1 MFPKFNR
8 SSGGTPIA
16 MHKQRIL
23 IVEDEDIQRKQL
35 ARALAGPDRVIAE
48 ARSGEEALKSL
59 AGERFD
65 LVISDIR
72 MPGISGLELVRRI
85 KSAYP
90 HTSLLLITAHGT
102 VDSAIEAMKIGVED
116 YLTKPFGSDELEI
129 IIERIFEKREL
140 LAENIQ
146 LREQLESQFGFENII
161 SKNHKM
167 QKIFRTIGSVA
178 PTDSTVVIQGE
189 TGTGKELI
197 AKAIHF
203 NSHRKDKGFVAVDC
217 GALPDTLLDS
227 ELFGHEKGA
236 FTSATARRIG
246 KLEYAHRGTLF
257 LDEVSNMSAATQMKV
272 LRALEERQLQRL
284 GSNEPIKVDIRLI
297 AATNTDLR
305 TLVREGKFREDLY
318 YRLSV
323 IPLNIPPLRER
334 LEDIPLLARYF
345 LKMYGERMGRSVD
358 EITHDAVKKLMKY
371 DWPGN
376 VRELENVIERAVAT
390 ASGNCIDENDLPEP
404 GEAAGSETASESH
417 SLIDVPLQDRTAALE
432 KTYLTELLGRYG
444 GKTDLAAEKAGLTLR
459 TLQRKLKNYGI
470 KPESFK

>member
-1 MFPKFNR
+1 
-8 SSGGTPIA
+8 

-23 IVEDEDIQRKQL
+23 IVEDEDIQRRQL

-48 ARSGEEALKSL
+48 ARSGEDALKSL
-59 AGERFD
+59 AGDRFD

-72 MPGISGLELVRRI
+72 MPGISGLDLVRRI
-85 KSAYP
+85 KSIYP

-129 IIERIFEKREL
+129 IIEKIFEKREL
-140 LAENIQ
+140 LAENIL

-167 QKIFRTIGSVA
+167 QKVFRTISSVA
-178 PTDSTVVIQGE
+178 PTDSTIVIQGE

-203 NSHRKDKGFVAVDC
+203 NSLRKDKRFVAVDC
-217 GALPDTLLDS
+217 GALPDTLLDT

-246 KLEYAHRGTLF
+246 KLEYADHGTLF
-257 LDEVSNMSAATQMKV
+257 LDEVSNMSPATQMKV
-272 LRALEERQLQRL
+272 LRALEEKQFQRL
-284 GSNEPIKVDIRLI
+284 GSNESIKVDIRLI

-305 TLVREGKFREDLY
+305 ALVRDGRFRQDLY

-334 LEDIPLLARYF
+334 LEDIPLLARHF
-345 LKMYGERMGRSVD
+345 LKMYGQRMGRNVD

-376 VRELENVIERAVAT
+376 VRELENVMERAVAT
-390 ASGNCIDENDLPEP
+390 VAGNCIDESDLPDV
-404 GEAAGSETASESH
+404 GESGGGMPSANQ
-417 SLIDVPLQDRTAALE
+417 SLIDVPLPERTEELE
-432 KTYLTELLGRYG
+432 KTYLMELLGRYG

-470 KPESFK
+470 KSESFK

>member
-1 MFPKFNR
+1 MTN
-8 SSGGTPIA
+8 
-16 MHKQRIL
+16 QRIL

-35 ARALAGPDRVIAE
+35 ARALAEPDRAIAE

-59 AGERFD
+59 AGDRFD

-90 HTSLLLITAHGT
+90 HTSVLLITAHGT

-140 LAENIQ
+140 LAENIL

-167 QKIFRTIGSVA
+167 QRIFRTIGSVA
-178 PTDSTVVIQGE
+178 PTDSTIVIQGE

-197 AKAIHF
+197 AKAVHF
-203 NSHRKDKGFVAVDC
+203 NSHRKDRRFVAVDC

-246 KLEYAHRGTLF
+246 KLEYADGGTLF

-272 LRALEERQLQRL
+272 LRALEERQFQRL
-284 GSNEPIKVDIRLI
+284 GSNESIKVDIRLI

-305 TLVREGKFREDLY
+305 TLVREGRFREDLY

-334 LEDIPLLARYF
+334 LEDIPLLARHF
-345 LKMYGERMGRSVD
+345 LKMYGERMGRNVD

-376 VRELENVIERAVAT
+376 VRELENVIERAVAIV
-390 ASGNCIDENDLPEP
+390 SGNCIDENDLPEP
-404 GEAAGSETASESH
+404 AETSGETPSETSAESH
-417 SLIDVPLQDRTAALE
+417 PLIDVPLPKRTAELE
-432 KTYLTELLGRYG
+432 KSYLMELLGRYG

-459 TLQRKLKNYGI
+459 TLQRKLKNHGI